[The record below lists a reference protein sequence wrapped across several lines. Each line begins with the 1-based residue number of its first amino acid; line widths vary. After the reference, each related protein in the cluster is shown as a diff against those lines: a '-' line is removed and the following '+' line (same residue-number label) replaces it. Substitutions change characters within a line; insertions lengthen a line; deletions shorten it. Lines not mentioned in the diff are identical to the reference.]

1 MNYVICRF
9 YIYAIET
16 TFQTQNL
23 LYTKAISE
31 FLFKSVTQAGLQVYS
46 VYLFIYFKYDFYT
59 ENNFFDLQSNLNM
72 HYKMHLLL

>member
-46 VYLFIYFKYDFYT
+46 VYLFI
-59 ENNFFDLQSNLNM
+59 LNM
-72 HYKMHLLL
+72 TFTLKIIFLTSSQI